1 MRLQIISI
9 IALISISL
17 SVNAQTQKSSDG
29 NEAASKRSLNYPPS
43 SERFVVSGSM
53 KGYTAK
59 RIIHMSGMGTNYV
72 QERDTPPI

>member
-1 MRLQIISI
+1 MPKIRSPPMEMRKHQ
-9 IALISISL
+9 
-17 SVNAQTQKSSDG
+17 
-29 NEAASKRSLNYPPS
+29 KRSSNYLPS
-43 SERFVVSGSM
+43 SERFAVSGSM

>member
-1 MRLQIISI
+1 MPNHRHLPSE
-9 IALISISL
+9 
-17 SVNAQTQKSSDG
+17 TRKHQKHSS
-29 NEAASKRSLNYPPS
+29 NYPPS

-59 RIIHMSGMGTNYV
+59 RIIHMSGMVTNYV